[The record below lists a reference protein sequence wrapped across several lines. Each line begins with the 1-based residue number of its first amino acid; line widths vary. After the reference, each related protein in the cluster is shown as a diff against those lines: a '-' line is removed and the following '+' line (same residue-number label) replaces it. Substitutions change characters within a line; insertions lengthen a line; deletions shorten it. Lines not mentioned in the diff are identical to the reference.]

1 MSPIKVSRKPRKC
14 QKCHKITVVKYSKEN
29 LLKRLGNYLNKEN
42 WFWVGVAS
50 QRKVHNGLTQTV
62 KRNISNKRILQ
73 Y

>member
-1 MSPIKVSRKPRKC
+1 
-14 QKCHKITVVKYSKEN
+14 VVKYSKEN

-50 QRKVHNGLTQTV
+50 QRKVHNGLAQTV